1 MAGRRKKKA
10 ARRKSRSSSRR
21 STGRSSKRSGS
32 SVGMNCECPSTA
44 ARRAFK
50 KATSCS
56 AKQRALTEINRLINE
71 DTKLKPK
78 AARML
83 RMDVVKK
90 MKQTEAFCAAE
101 ESKDANRFNGL
112 GRWR

>member
-1 MAGRRKKKA
+1 MAKRRKK
-10 ARRKSRSSSRR
+10 ARRNSRSSKRRSSSSSRR
-21 STGRSSKRSGS
+21 SRGSS

-44 ARRAFK
+44 ARKAFK

-90 MKQTEAFCAAE
+90 MKQVEAFCAAE
-101 ESKDANRFNGL
+101 EAKDANRFNGL
-112 GRWR
+112 SRWR